1 MQVFSYCLT
10 IARGGKEDAVARCA
24 HGNEP
29 CSLLDKRVLHLV
41 LLFPNDTVDALL
53 DRLQIGRQSLGL
65 TLCMLQSNG
74 SAAGEELVNT
84 GMSLEPRHCRHQI
97 AQGHHRGAL
106 LRLVADALPSTALS
120 VDGGVHL
127 LLHVLQRPL
136 RLQARVGHHFES
148 ALAVIKGKCSE

>member
-1 MQVFSYCLT
+1 
-10 IARGGKEDAVARCA
+10 
-24 HGNEP
+24 
-29 CSLLDKRVLHLV
+29 
-41 LLFPNDTVDALL
+41 
-53 DRLQIGRQSLGL
+53 
-65 TLCMLQSNG
+65 MLQSNG

-84 GMSLEPRHCRHQI
+84 GMRWEPRHCRHQI

-136 RLQARVGHHFES
+136 RLQARVALLARRGDSRRGERRRLLA
-148 ALAVIKGKCSE
+148 ALAAADAS

>member
-74 SAAGEELVNT
+74 SAAGEELVT

-148 ALAVIKGKCSE
+148 ALAVIKRKCSE